1 MRKTVRLKETASE
14 FTFECNYMSCVHQT
28 SADNTVRVLFL
39 SVWIFLSR
47 FCPWSVCPTKQGPDR
62 AVRTFVVLVRRH
74 RIRDPIR
81 KPIQVKEQT
90 IIVFPKSSGPPLRE
104 VISQTINAGDRI
116 LEGRESPN
124 PADMRD
130 GRIVDYTLNKRLFPV
145 PLFPNHQKLPT
156 NDDIRYAR
164 ISVPVRIISA
174 ISGLINQASNV
185 QHALAI
191 RTAMY

>member
-14 FTFECNYMSCVHQT
+14 FIFECNYMSCVHPRQT
-28 SADNTVRVLFL
+28 SADSTVQVLFV
-39 SVWIFLSR
+39 SVWIFFLSR
-47 FCPWSVCPTKQGPDR
+47 FCPWSVCPTEQGRDR
-62 AVRTFVVLVRRH
+62 AVRTFGVLVRR
-74 RIRDPIR
+74 RLIRDPIR
-81 KPIQVKEQT
+81 KPIQVKEET

-164 ISVPVRIISA
+164 ISVPVRIISV
-174 ISGLINQASNV
+174 IIGLLKTITTYQK
-185 QHALAI
+185 
-191 RTAMY
+191 

>member
-1 MRKTVRLKETASE
+1 MQRTVRLKATASE
-14 FTFECNYMSCVHQT
+14 VT
-28 SADNTVRVLFL
+28 L
-39 SVWIFLSR
+39 S
-47 FCPWSVCPTKQGPDR
+47 GPD
-62 AVRTFVVLVRRH
+62 VIT
-74 RIRDPIR
+74 IRLPLSNKDEIPDPIR
-81 KPIQVKEQT
+81 KPIQVKDET

-164 ISVPVRIISA
+164 ISVPVKHPSL
-174 ISGLINQASNV
+174 ISGPVDQS
-185 QHALAI
+185 
-191 RTAMY
+191 Y

>member
-1 MRKTVRLKETASE
+1 MQLHVMCPSEIDVGGQYCPGPVRICLDFFFCLDS
-14 FTFECNYMSCVHQT
+14 
-28 SADNTVRVLFL
+28 VRGL
-39 SVWIFLSR
+39 SVR
-47 FCPWSVCPTKQGPDR
+47 QTEQGRDR
-62 AVRTFVVLVRRH
+62 AVRTFGVLVRR
-74 RIRDPIR
+74 RLIRDPIR
-81 KPIQVKEQT
+81 KPIQVKEET

-164 ISVPVRIISA
+164 ISVPVRIISV
-174 ISGLINQASNV
+174 IIGLLKTITTYQK
-185 QHALAI
+185 
-191 RTAMY
+191 

>member
-1 MRKTVRLKETASE
+1 MIQRLNSGDKMRRTVRLKETASE
-14 FTFECNYMSCVHQT
+14 VT
-28 SADNTVRVLFL
+28 L
-39 SVWIFLSR
+39 SVPDVIAIRLPLSNEDEI
-47 FCPWSVCPTKQGPDR
+47 P
-62 AVRTFVVLVRRH
+62 
-74 RIRDPIR
+74 DPIR
-81 KPIQVKEQT
+81 KPIQVKDET

-164 ISVPVRIISA
+164 ISVPVKNPSL
-174 ISGLINQASNV
+174 ISGPVNQS
-185 QHALAI
+185 
-191 RTAMY
+191 Y

>member
-1 MRKTVRLKETASE
+1 MLCGRDWIEDHL
-14 FTFECNYMSCVHQT
+14 NYE
-28 SADNTVRVLFL
+28 
-39 SVWIFLSR
+39 
-47 FCPWSVCPTKQGPDR
+47 
-62 AVRTFVVLVRRH
+62 RRH
-74 RIRDPIR
+74 HITDKEVDSAAEFRRQNAKDCQAEGNGFISHFKCPRCDIAIRLPLSNNDEIRDPIR
-81 KPIQVKEQT
+81 KPIQVKDET

-164 ISVPVRIISA
+164 ISVPVKNPSL
-174 ISGLINQASNV
+174 ISGPVNQS
-185 QHALAI
+185 
-191 RTAMY
+191 Y

>member
-1 MRKTVRLKETASE
+1 MIQRRNSGDKMQRTVRLKATASE
-14 FTFECNYMSCVHQT
+14 VT
-28 SADNTVRVLFL
+28 L
-39 SVWIFLSR
+39 S
-47 FCPWSVCPTKQGPDR
+47 GPDVIAIR
-62 AVRTFVVLVRRH
+62 VPLSNKDE
-74 RIRDPIR
+74 IRDPIR
-81 KPIQVKEQT
+81 KPIQVKDET

-164 ISVPVRIISA
+164 ISVPVKIKI
-174 ISGLINQASNV
+174 L
-185 QHALAI
+185 L
-191 RTAMY
+191 

>member
-1 MRKTVRLKETASE
+1 MIQRRNSGDKMQRTVRLKATASE
-14 FTFECNYMSCVHQT
+14 VT
-28 SADNTVRVLFL
+28 L
-39 SVWIFLSR
+39 SVPDVIAIRLPLSNKDEI
-47 FCPWSVCPTKQGPDR
+47 P
-62 AVRTFVVLVRRH
+62 
-74 RIRDPIR
+74 DPIR
-81 KPIQVKEQT
+81 KPIQVKDET

-164 ISVPVRIISA
+164 ISVPVKHPSLISEPVDQ
-174 ISGLINQASNV
+174 S
-185 QHALAI
+185 
-191 RTAMY
+191 Y